1 MASVISVF
9 NNKGGVGKTTLSYHT
24 AQALSEMG
32 HKVLLIDADPQCNL
46 TIYSL
51 KHEEIH
57 DIWAEE
63 NNFIDGFDLAKANMS
78 EAEFQ
83 KIHSNIRSLHYIL
96 MPTEEGTGEPNSLP
110 QVKKLADNLDLIPG
124 RLTLHLYEEKIA
136 SRWSGLYKG
145 EALSIRTAL
154 KIRELADKYI
164 EQNNYDFVIIDTSPS
179 LGILNK
185 VVISTVDG
193 FIIPAS
199 PDMFSLYGIKNI
211 GKALTVWK
219 KEFDLLCTVLNTNKQ
234 IFPNSFVSFLGYTL
248 YNAKRYKHHA
258 KIKNQPE
265 GWFLAEAHYNY
276 AKRIPETIKENIIMD
291 IRKNLNDETLSNPI
305 GGTAVMHT
313 HNTFPSMAQYYH
325 SPMWKVPSL
334 EGLIEDEHAGTL
346 RGSSKKYEETRDKYI
361 VFCTDL
367 INRLNTIK

>member
-9 NNKGGVGKTTLSYHT
+9 NNKGGVGKTTLSYHM
-24 AQALSEMG
+24 AQALAEMEY
-32 HKVLLIDADPQCNL
+32 KVLLIDADPQCNL

-51 KHEEIH
+51 EHEEIH

-63 NNFIDGFDLAKANMS
+63 NQFIDGFDLAKSNMS
-78 EAEFQ
+78 DAEFTR
-83 KIHSNIRSLHYIL
+83 IHCKVRSLHYTL
-96 MPTEEGTGEPNSLP
+96 MPTEEGTGEVNTLP
-110 QVKKLADNLDLIPG
+110 RVKNLAENLDLIPG

-136 SRWSGLYKG
+136 SRWTGLFKG
-145 EALSIRTAL
+145 EALSIRTAMR
-154 KIRELADKYI
+154 IRELADKYT
-164 EQNNYDFVIIDTSPS
+164 EKNNYDFVIIDTSPS

-185 VVISTVDG
+185 VIISTVDG

-211 GKALTVWK
+211 GKALKVWK
-219 KEFDLLCTVLNTNKQ
+219 DEFDLLCQVLNKGKK
-234 IFPNSFVSFLGYTL
+234 IFPDKFVTFLGYTL
-248 YNAKRYKHHA
+248 YNAKRYKNHQ
-258 KIKNQPE
+258 KTKNQPE

-276 AKRIPETIKENIIMD
+276 AKRIPETIKENIIQELRD
-291 IRKNLNDETLSNPI
+291 NLDDMTLSKPI
-305 GGTAVMHT
+305 GGISVMHT

-334 EGLIEDEHAGTL
+334 ENIEEEHTGTL
-346 RGSSKKYEETRDKYI
+346 RGSSNKYEETRDKYI
-361 VFCTDL
+361 DFCNDL